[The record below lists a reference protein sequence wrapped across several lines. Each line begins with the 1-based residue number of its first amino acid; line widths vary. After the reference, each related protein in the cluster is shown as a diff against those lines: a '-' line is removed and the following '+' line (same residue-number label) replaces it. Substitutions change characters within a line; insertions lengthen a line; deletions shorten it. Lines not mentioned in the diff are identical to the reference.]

1 MKKKEKLFI
10 AGILLFAAA
19 MWLILSFLRPRDYG
33 SIQITVNGDL
43 LGTYSLGKD
52 QVIEI
57 GDTNVCEIK
66 DGKARMIS
74 ATCPD
79 HLCIDQQGPID
90 EKGGMIICL
99 PNRVVIEGEKASS
112 GNGSSDGS
120 GVDAIA

>member
-10 AGILLFAAA
+10 VGILIFAAVLWLA
-19 MWLILSFLRPRDYG
+19 MSLLRPRDYG
-33 SIQITVNGDL
+33 SIRITVDGAEF
-43 LGTYSLGKD
+43 GTYSLGED
-52 QVIEI
+52 QVIPI

-66 DGKARMIS
+66 DGQARMAS

-90 EKGGMIICL
+90 ETGGMIICL

-112 GNGSSDGS
+112 AGSDS